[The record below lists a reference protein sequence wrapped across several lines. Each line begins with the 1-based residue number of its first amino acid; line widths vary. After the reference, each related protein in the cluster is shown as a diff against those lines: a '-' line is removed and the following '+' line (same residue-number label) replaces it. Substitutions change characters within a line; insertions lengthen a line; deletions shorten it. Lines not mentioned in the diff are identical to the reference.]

1 MQNREERNRRQARL
15 TSRICPVT
23 LGRSPFRTIARHDQ
37 KTSDQPPPTNSKRS
51 FDRTAEDYVEAIAEI
66 EASEV
71 KCRVTDLAAY
81 FAVSHVTVN
90 KTLGRLA
97 KEGWVATTPYG
108 PVTLTESGRKL
119 ARDCRNRHEIVL
131 HFLRAIGVTDETSL
145 SDAEGSNIMLA
156 KKHSN
161 ACGD

>member
-1 MQNREERNRRQARL
+1 M
-15 TSRICPVT
+15 I
-23 LGRSPFRTIARHDQ
+23 
-37 KTSDQPPPTNSKRS
+37 KKPPTNRHQRTRS
-51 FDRTAEDYVEAIAEI
+51 DHSTETAEDYVEAIAEI

-145 SDAEGSNIMLA
+145 SDAEGIEHHVSEETLECMRRLTESQRTQSSRA
-156 KKHSN
+156 KPRSTPTTSKKKSS
-161 ACGD
+161 